1 MGYPL
6 KSLCLGTVAAAW
18 VLSAWIL
25 AAPAAQA
32 FTFENKDQDGAG
44 AYAVPKFDLE
54 EQARNFRSGGSGTA
68 TPGKTD
74 FDTPLGKGTMQFGV
88 QQGPSM
94 GSGFGPGSFGPMNG
108 SRAGR
113 ADFERMVTP
122 DSLR

>member
-18 VLSAWIL
+18 VL

-44 AYAVPKFDLE
+44 AYAVPKFDIE
-54 EQARNFRSGGSGTA
+54 EQARNFRNGGSGTA

-88 QQGPSM
+88 QQGSSF
-94 GSGFGPGSFGPMNG
+94 GSGMGFGPMNG

>member
-1 MGYPL
+1 MSHHL
-6 KSLCLGTVAAAW
+6 KSLCLGTIAAVW
-18 VLSAWIL
+18 VLT
-25 AAPAAQA
+25 APVAQA

-44 AYAVPKFDLE
+44 PYAVPKFDLQ
-54 EQARNFRSGGSGTA
+54 EQARQFSSGGSSGTA

-94 GSGFGPGSFGPMNG
+94 GSGFGFGPGNLGTMNG

-113 ADFERMVTP
+113 
-122 DSLR
+122 

>member
-1 MGYPL
+1 MVCNL
-6 KSLCLGTVAAAW
+6 KGLCFGAVAAVW
-18 VLSAWIL
+18 VL

-32 FTFENKDQDGAG
+32 FTFENREVDGAG
-44 AYAVPKFDLE
+44 AYAVPKFDLQ
-54 EQARNFRSGGSGTA
+54 EQARQFSRGGSGTA

-74 FDTPLGKGTMQFGV
+74 FDTPIGKMQFGV
-88 QQGPSM
+88 QQGPAF
-94 GSGFGPGSFGPMNG
+94 GSGMGFGPATG

>member
-6 KSLCLGTVAAAW
+6 KGLCFGAVAVVW
-18 VLSAWIL
+18 VL

-44 AYAVPKFDLE
+44 AYAVPKFDLQ
-54 EQARNFRSGGSGTA
+54 EQARQFSSGGSSIA

-74 FDTPLGKGTMQFGV
+74 FSTPLGNGTMQFGV
-88 QQGPSM
+88 QQGSGM
-94 GSGFGPGSFGPMNG
+94 GFGAGSLGPTSG

-122 DSLR
+122 DGLR

>member
-6 KSLCLGTVAAAW
+6 KGLCFGAVAAVW
-18 VLSAWIL
+18 VL

-32 FTFENKDQDGAG
+32 FTFENREVDGAG
-44 AYAVPKFDLE
+44 AYAVPKFDIE
-54 EQARNFRSGGSGTA
+54 EQARNFRSGGSGTT
-68 TPGKTD
+68 TPGKSSV
-74 FDTPLGKGTMQFGV
+74 DTPVGKMQFGV
-88 QQGPSM
+88 QQGPAF
-94 GSGFGPGSFGPMNG
+94 GSGMGFGPATG

>member
-1 MGYPL
+1 MDYPL
-6 KSLCLGTVAAAW
+6 KSLCLGAVAAAW
-18 VLSAWIL
+18 VLTG
-25 AAPAAQA
+25 PAAQA

-44 AYAVPKFDLE
+44 AYAVPKFDIE
-54 EQARNFRSGGSGTA
+54 EQARNFRSGGTGTA

-88 QQGPSM
+88 QQGPSFCSGM
-94 GSGFGPGSFGPMNG
+94 GFGAVNG

>member
-6 KSLCLGTVAAAW
+6 KSLCLGAIAAAW
-18 VLSAWIL
+18 VLT
-25 AAPAAQA
+25 APAAQA

-44 AYAVPKFDLE
+44 AYAVPKFDLQ
-54 EQARNFRSGGSGTA
+54 EQARQFSRSGSSAA

-74 FDTPLGKGTMQFGV
+74 LDTPIGKMQFGV
-88 QQGPSM
+88 QQGPSF
-94 GSGFGPGSFGPMNG
+94 GSGMGFGPVTG

>member
-1 MGYPL
+1 MDYHL
-6 KSLCLGTVAAAW
+6 KGLCLAAVAAAC
-18 VLSAWIL
+18 IL

-32 FTFENKDQDGAG
+32 FTIENKDQDGTG
-44 AYAVPKFDLE
+44 AYAVPKFNLQ
-54 EQARNFRSGGSGTA
+54 EQARQFSSSGGSGTA

-74 FDTPLGKGTMQFGV
+74 FSTPLGNGTMQFGV
-88 QQGPSM
+88 QQGSGM
-94 GSGFGPGSFGPMNG
+94 GFGPGNLGPMNG

>member
-1 MGYPL
+1 MVCNL
-6 KSLCLGTVAAAW
+6 KGLCFGAVAAVW
-18 VLSAWIL
+18 VLT
-25 AAPAAQA
+25 APAALA

-44 AYAVPKFDLE
+44 AYAVPKFDLQ
-54 EQARNFRSGGSGTA
+54 EQARQFSRSGSGAT

-74 FDTPLGKGTMQFGV
+74 FDTPIGKMQFGV
-88 QQGPSM
+88 QQGPAF
-94 GSGFGPGSFGPMNG
+94 GSGMGFGPTTG

>member
-6 KSLCLGTVAAAW
+6 KSLCLGAVAA
-18 VLSAWIL
+18 VGIL

-32 FTFENKDQDGAG
+32 FTIENKDQDGTG
-44 AYAVPKFDLE
+44 AYAVPKFDIQ
-54 EQARNFRSGGSGTA
+54 EQSRQFSSGGSGNM

-74 FDTPLGKGTMQFGV
+74 FSTPLGNGTMQFGV
-88 QQGPSM
+88 QQGS
-94 GSGFGPGSFGPMNG
+94 SFGPGSLGPVGG

-122 DSLR
+122 DSMR